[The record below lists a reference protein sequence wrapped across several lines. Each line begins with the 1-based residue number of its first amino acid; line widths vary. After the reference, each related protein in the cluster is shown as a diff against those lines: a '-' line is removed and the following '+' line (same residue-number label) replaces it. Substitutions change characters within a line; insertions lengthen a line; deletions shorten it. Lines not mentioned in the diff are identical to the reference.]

1 MLIVVLGV
9 SLIVGVVATSIM
21 HLFDQQEENIAQQD
35 NILPVDVEQLRHEEQ
50 LLNLLI
56 SHHKQLL
63 HIEDQCD
70 RLREKESTSNLIS
83 RYEEDASLLEVRAV
97 EISEDLHQ
105 LWKLRMLSSFEREYD
120 VVLKRFP
127 KLPSFDG
134 LQSQSVYQALKEEIR
149 DYILLVENK
158 KRMIED
164 CVFHVPAK
172 MYDHG
177 NVRNFVE
184 RARVHTSK
192 QLQFLME
199 KSDAL
204 CDHLQ
209 YLCDSLHNIQISGD
223 VEWDQSGLKLQ
234 VQELSSYLSKP
245 ELLFETLGFDDQMR
259 EYANEIQSKSSDI
272 RNRFRAHRE
281 VEQKLRNRYKEI

>member
-9 SLIVGVVATSIM
+9 SLIIGVVATSIM
-21 HLFDQQEENIAQQD
+21 HLYDQQEETNVAQGD
-35 NILPVDVEQLRHEEQ
+35 DLSNVDVEHLRHEEQ
-50 LLNLLI
+50 LLKLLI

-83 RYEEDASLLEVRAV
+83 RYEEDASLLEIRAA
-97 EISEDLHQ
+97 EIGEDLHQ
-105 LWKLRMLSSFEREYD
+105 LWKLRMLSSFEQDYD

-134 LQSQSVYQALKEEIR
+134 LQSQAVYQALGEEIR

-164 CVFHVPAK
+164 CVLDVPAK
-172 MYDHG
+172 MYDNG
-177 NVRNFVE
+177 KVIAFVE
-184 RARVHTSK
+184 GARIHTVK
-192 QLQFLME
+192 QFHVLME

-245 ELLFETLGFDDQMR
+245 ELLFETLEFD
-259 EYANEIQSKSSDI
+259 EVSSNI
-272 RNRFRAHRE
+272 
-281 VEQKLRNRYKEI
+281 